1 MLPFATFRSGR
12 SALEAVLLGD
22 LHLRYYEPPRPR
34 RSSDHLTTSSWSLG
48 RGIKSD
54 RVPEKPVFIGD
65 GGYYSAGQFYPEP
78 ADDVT
83 VVAKWCFAHNAITSH
98 VVRYTTT
105 IPSSLHPYL
114 SKSATLTKGGRVL
127 ALAVNGNYSS
137 GVGNNGGVIAMVGEV
152 NARGH
157 EHFADVSGNEG

>member
-1 MLPFATFRSGR
+1 MVSNPIGCQK
-12 SALEAVLLGD
+12 
-22 LHLRYYEPPRPR
+22 
-34 RSSDHLTTSSWSLG
+34 TS
-48 RGIKSD
+48 
-54 RVPEKPVFIGD
+54 FIGD

-137 GVGNNGGVIAMVGEV
+137 GVGNNGGVIAIVGKV